1 MDQARVV
8 FADNLTR
15 KVFRVSGQL
24 ISKIDI
30 VLNHP
35 ALFEKLVR
43 EGTIKRDEAD
53 FLVEHISEFNK
64 IYSTYSNVHN
74 RKLIS
79 KKIRSP

>member
-30 VLNHP
+30 VLNYP

-53 FLVEHISEFNK
+53 FLVEHISEFTRKHRLQNSGSSCIRCK
-64 IYSTYSNVHN
+64 IY
-74 RKLIS
+74 KAL
-79 KKIRSP
+79 